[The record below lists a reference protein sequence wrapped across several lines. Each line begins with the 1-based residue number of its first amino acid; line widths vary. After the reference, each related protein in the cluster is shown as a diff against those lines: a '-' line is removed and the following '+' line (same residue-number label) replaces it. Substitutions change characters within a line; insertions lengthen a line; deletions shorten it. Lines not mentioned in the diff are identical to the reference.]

1 VSGEMT
7 AGKLLIAVRY
17 VGTNYC
23 GYQVQPNGPTV
34 QAALNAAAEALFGYP
49 CDIVGCSRTDSGVH
63 AECFCA
69 TVARQGE
76 AGLITSVPLDRI
88 PRALCRHLPDDI
100 AVWSARWVPVDFH
113 ARYDVIEKEYTYRIL
128 NRHERDPFL
137 CGRVWHYP
145 IPIGDEALNAMRR
158 AAFRYVGQHD
168 FSAFMAQGS
177 SVSTTVRTVSHAE
190 IDREGDCIV
199 FRISADGFLYNMVRI
214 MVGTLIA
221 VAEGK
226 ILPEE
231 IDAILAARDRSRAG
245 ITAPPEGL
253 YLSRV
258 VYSPEFCI

>member
-1 VSGEMT
+1 MSGVVA

-69 TVARQGE
+69 ALARRGSE
-76 AGLITSVPLDRI
+76 TLETRIPIDRI
-88 PRALCRHLPDDI
+88 PRALCQHLPADI
-100 AVWSARWVPVDFH
+100 AVWGAKWVPPTFH
-113 ARYDVIEKEYTYRIL
+113 ARYDVIEKAYTYRIH

-137 CGRVWHYP
+137 EGRAWHYP
-145 IPIGDEALNAMRR
+145 CPIGEGQLDAMRQ
-158 AAFRYVGQHD
+158 AASRFVGTHD
-168 FSAFMAQGS
+168 FAAFMAQGS
-177 SVSTTVRTVSHAE
+177 SVTSTVRTVTRAE
-190 IDREGDCIV
+190 VEREGDTIL
-199 FRISADGFLYNMVRI
+199 FRVAADGFLYNMVRI
-214 MVGTLIA
+214 MTGTLMA

-226 ILPEE
+226 ISPGE
-231 IDAILAARDRSRAG
+231 IDAILASCDRCRAG
-245 ITAPPEGL
+245 ITAPACGL
-253 YLSRV
+253 YLSEV

>member
-1 VSGEMT
+1 MSGASER
-7 AGKLLIAVRY
+7 KLLITVRY
-17 VGTNYC
+17 DGSAYC

-34 QAALNAAAEALFGYP
+34 QAVLNAAAEALFGFP

-69 TVARQGE
+69 TVAKRGE
-76 AGLITSVPLDRI
+76 AGLPTSVPTDRI
-88 PRALCRHLPDDI
+88 PRALCRHLPDDV
-100 AVWSARWVPVDFH
+100 AVWSARWVPADFH

-137 CGRVWHYP
+137 RGRAWHYP
-145 IPIGDEALNAMRR
+145 VPIGDTEFDAMRR
-158 AAFRYVGQHD
+158 AASRYVGEHD

-177 SVSTTVRTVSHAE
+177 SVSTTVRTVRYAGIE
-190 IDREGDCIV
+190 REGDCLV
-199 FRISADGFLYNMVRI
+199 FRVSADGFLYNMVRI

-231 IDAILAARDRSRAG
+231 IDAILASGDRSRAG
-245 ITAPPEGL
+245 ITAPPDGL

>member
-1 VSGEMT
+1 MSAVRPD
-7 AGKLLIAVRY
+7 GKLLIAVRY

-69 TVARQGE
+69 TVARKGSDILE
-76 AGLITSVPLDRI
+76 TSVPIDKI
-88 PRALCRHLPDDI
+88 PRALCRHLPPDI
-100 AVWSARWVPVDFH
+100 AVWTARWVPETFH
-113 ARYDVIEKEYTYRIL
+113 ARYDVLEKEYAYRIH

-137 CGRVWHYP
+137 EGRAWHYP
-145 IPIGDEALNAMRR
+145 CPIGDAQLDAMRQ
-158 AAFRYVGQHD
+158 AAARYVGTHD
-168 FSAFMAQGS
+168 FAAFMAHGS
-177 SVSTTVRTVSHAE
+177 SVSTTVRTVTRASVE
-190 IDREGDCIV
+190 REGSTIT
-199 FRISADGFLYNMVRI
+199 FRVAADGFLYNMVRI
-214 MVGTLIA
+214 MTGTLIA

-226 ILPEE
+226 LTPDD
-231 IDAILAARDRSRAG
+231 IDVILAARDRTRAG
-245 ITAPPEGL
+245 ITAPACGL